1 MGHGRDDLRQLR
13 ARRLPG
19 VRRGAAVGF
28 RRPAHPHP
36 PASARGPPAGGPPR
50 RRRRPNGVPPAMNPI
65 RRRRLW
71 FVLALVA
78 AAAVATTLVAM
89 ALQRNVTYLYTPAE
103 VLDGRAGEAVA
114 PGQARLRRSEEHTSE
129 LQSRPH

>member
-1 MGHGRDDLRQLR
+1 GRHDLRRLR

-28 RRPAHPHP
+28 RGPAHPHP
-36 PASARGPPAGGPPR
+36 AAAARRAPAGGTAC
-50 RRRRPNGVPPAMNPI
+50 RRRPNGDSPAMNPI

-78 AAAVATTLVAM
+78 AAAVATALVAL

-103 VLDGRAGEAVA
+103 VLDGRAGEGVA
-114 PGQARLRRSEEHTSE
+114 SGQARFRLGGMVAKGTF
-129 LQSRPH
+129 SRPAG